1 MEKRNLEEKRMLT
14 IKELTVKNFMSVG
27 NQAQAIDFSNKS
39 LVLVIGENMDLGG
52 DDAGA
57 RNGTGKTTII
67 NALSYVFFGEALTN
81 IRRDNLV
88 NKTNEKGM
96 LVGVKF
102 VKNGIT
108 YTIERGRKPQI
119 FRFYANDI
127 EQKTESNEAQGENRE
142 TQVEIN
148 KLMGMTHSMFKN
160 IIALNTYTQP
170 FLSTKQAE
178 QREIIEQLLGITL
191 LSQKADLLKEKQ
203 KATKQMLTEE
213 KLKIDAR
220 VASNEK
226 IQESIESL
234 QIRSNAWTK
243 QKDDDINSFKEAIAE
258 LDKVDSEIEIA
269 KHKKLQKR
277 NELQTML
284 RSLEKEKAYHENSL
298 TKAESTVSKTN
309 ADLEY
314 AAQQKCPT
322 CEQELLDEKH
332 THLVD
337 KLKVQLTESTDYVT
351 KLKTDL
357 AKIQEGIDEVGDL
370 GQMPE
375 TYYDTIDEAFN
386 HKGSL
391 QDLKRQL
398 EQTEKKEDT
407 YAEQIAEM
415 KKSAI
420 QDVDYEKANEL
431 EDLHRHQE
439 FLYKLLTAK
448 DSFIRTRIIE
458 QNLTYLNQ
466 RLAYFLGKVK
476 LPHTVTFQSDLSV
489 RIEELGRELD
499 FDNLSRGER
508 NRLILSLSWAFRDVW
523 ESLYQQINLLF
534 IDELVDAG
542 MDISGVESSM
552 AVLKDMSRTQKK
564 NIFLISHKDELVSRV
579 NSVLK
584 VVKENGFTNYANDV
598 DIIV

>member
-1 MEKRNLEEKRMLT
+1 MLT
-14 IKELTVKNFMSVG
+14 IKEITVKNFMSVG

-67 NALSYVFFGEALTN
+67 NALSYVFYGEALTN

-96 LVGVKF
+96 LVSVKF
-102 VKNGIT
+102 IKNGVT

-142 TQVEIN
+142 TQIEIN
-148 KLMGMTHSMFKN
+148 KLIGMTHAMFKN
-160 IIALNTYTQP
+160 IVALNTYTQP

-191 LSQKADLLKEKQ
+191 LSQKADLLREKQ
-203 KATKQMLTEE
+203 KATKQLLTEE
-213 KLKIDAR
+213 KMRLDAK

-234 QIRSNAWTK
+234 KIRSAAWSK
-243 QKDDDINSFKEAIAE
+243 QKSQDIESFREAIAE
-258 LDKVDSEIEIA
+258 LEKVDSEIEIE
-269 KHKKLQKR
+269 KHKKLQKHNEAQTALR
-277 NELQTML
+277 NLM
-284 RSLEKEKAYHENSL
+284 KEKAYHEDSL
-298 TKAESTVSKTN
+298 TKAESTVEKTEK
-309 ADLEY
+309 DLEFAE
-314 AAQQKCPT
+314 AAKCPT
-322 CEQELLDEKH
+322 CEQALHDDKH
-332 THLVD
+332 EHLVG
-337 KLKVQLTESTDYVT
+337 KLKTNLTESRDYSD
-351 KLKTDL
+351 KLRSDL
-357 AKIQEGIDEVGDL
+357 AKIQQAIDEIGDL
-370 GQMPE
+370 GQVPD
-375 TYYDTIDEAFN
+375 TYYDTIDEAYN
-386 HKGSL
+386 HKGTL

-407 YAEQIAEM
+407 YAEQIAELES
-415 KKSAI
+415 KAI
-420 QDVDYEKANEL
+420 QEVDYERANEL
-431 EDLHRHQE
+431 EDLHRHQD

-466 RLAYFLGKVK
+466 RLAFFLGKVK

-542 MDISGVESSM
+542 MDLSGVESSM
-552 AVLKDMSRTQKK
+552 AVLKDMARTQQK

-584 VVKENGFTNYANDV
+584 VIKENGFTNYANDV

>member
-1 MEKRNLEEKRMLT
+1 LLT
-14 IKELTVKNFMSVG
+14 IKEITVKNFMSVG

-96 LVGVKF
+96 LVSVKF
-102 VKNGIT
+102 IKNGVT

-142 TQVEIN
+142 TQIEIN
-148 KLMGMTHSMFKN
+148 KLLGMTHAMFKN
-160 IIALNTYTQP
+160 IVALNTYTQP

-191 LSQKADLLKEKQ
+191 LSQKADLLREKQ
-203 KATKQMLTEE
+203 KATKQLLTEE
-213 KLKIDAR
+213 KMKIDAK

-234 QIRSNAWTK
+234 KIRSAAWSK
-243 QKDDDINSFKEAIAE
+243 QKSQDIESFREAIAE
-258 LDKVDSEIEIA
+258 LEKVDSEIEIE
-269 KHKKLQKR
+269 KHKKLQKHNEAQTALR
-277 NELQTML
+277 NLM
-284 RSLEKEKAYHENSL
+284 KEKAYHEDSL
-298 TKAESTVSKTN
+298 TKAESTVEKTEK
-309 ADLEY
+309 DLEFAE
-314 AAQQKCPT
+314 AAKCPT
-322 CEQELLDEKH
+322 CEQALHDDKH
-332 THLVD
+332 EHLVG
-337 KLKVQLTESTDYVT
+337 KLKMNLTESRDYSD
-351 KLKTDL
+351 KLRSDL
-357 AKIQEGIDEVGDL
+357 AKIQQAIDEIGDL
-370 GQMPE
+370 GQVPD
-375 TYYDTIDEAFN
+375 TYYDTIDEAYN
-386 HKGSL
+386 HKGTL

-407 YAEQIAEM
+407 YAEQIAELES
-415 KKSAI
+415 KAI
-420 QDVDYEKANEL
+420 QEVDYERANEL
-431 EDLHRHQE
+431 EDLHRHQD

-466 RLAYFLGKVK
+466 RLAFFLGKVK

-552 AVLKDMSRTQKK
+552 AVLKDMARTQQK

>member
-1 MEKRNLEEKRMLT
+1 
-14 IKELTVKNFMSVG
+14 MSVG
-27 NQAQAIDFSNKS
+27 NQAQAINFADKS

-96 LVGVKF
+96 LVSVKF
-102 VKNGIT
+102 VKNNIT
-108 YTIERGRKPQI
+108 YTIERGRKPQV

-127 EQKTESNEAQGENRE
+127 EQNLESNEAQGENRE
-142 TQVEIN
+142 TQQEIN
-148 KLMGMTHSMFKN
+148 RLMGMTHAMFKN

-203 KATKQMLTEE
+203 KATKQMLSEE
-213 KLKIDAR
+213 KMKIDAKLS
-220 VASNEK
+220 SNEK

-234 QIRSNAWTK
+234 QIRSNAWQT
-243 QKDDDINSFKEAIAE
+243 QKEEDSKSFAEAIAE
-258 LDKVDSEIEIA
+258 LEKVDIKAELEA
-269 KHKKLQKR
+269 HKKAQEHSQNYLKLISLQ
-277 NELQTML
+277 
-284 RSLEKEKAYHENSL
+284 KEKAYHEDSY
-298 TKAESTVSKTN
+298 TKAKNTVEKTEG
-309 ADLEY
+309 DLEY

-322 CEQELLDEKH
+322 CEQELLDDKH

-337 KLKVQLTESTDYVT
+337 KLKATLTESKEYAS
-351 KLKTDL
+351 KLESDL
-357 AKIQEGIDEVGDL
+357 AKIQQGIDAIGDL
-370 GQMPE
+370 GQTPE
-375 TYYDTIDEAFN
+375 TYYDSMDEAYN

-391 QDLKRQL
+391 KDLKRQL
-398 EQTEKKEDT
+398 DQNEKKEDT

-420 QDVDYEKANEL
+420 QEIDYEKANEL

>member
-1 MEKRNLEEKRMLT
+1 MLT

-27 NQAQAIDFSNKS
+27 NQVQAIDFANKS

-96 LVGVKF
+96 LVSVKF
-102 VKNGIT
+102 IKNGVT
-108 YTIERGRKPQI
+108 YTIERGRKPQV

-127 EQKTESNEAQGENRE
+127 EQNVESNEAQGENRE
-142 TQVEIN
+142 TQIEIN

-170 FLSTKQAE
+170 FLSTKANE

-203 KATKQMLTEE
+203 KTTKQMLTEE
-213 KLKIDAR
+213 KLKIDAK

-226 IQESIESL
+226 ITESIESL
-234 QIRSNAWTK
+234 KIRSAAWQT
-243 QKDDDINSFKEAIAE
+243 QKEDDSKSFAEAIAE
-258 LDKVDSEIEIA
+258 LEKVDIKAELDA
-269 KHKKLQKR
+269 HKKAQEHSQNYLKLISLQ
-277 NELQTML
+277 
-284 RSLEKEKAYHENSL
+284 KEKAYHEDSY
-298 TKAESTVSKTN
+298 TKAKSTVEKTES
-309 ADLEY
+309 DLEY

-322 CEQELLDEKH
+322 CEQELHDDKH

-337 KLKVQLTESTDYVT
+337 KLKATLTESKEYTS
-351 KLKTDL
+351 KLESDL
-357 AKIQEGIDEVGDL
+357 AKIQRDIDFIGDL
-370 GQMPE
+370 GQTPE
-375 TYYDTIDEAFN
+375 TYYDSIDEAYN

-391 QDLKRQL
+391 KDLKRQL
-398 EQTEKKEDT
+398 EQNENKQDP
-407 YAEQIAEM
+407 YAEQVEELT
-415 KKSAI
+415 KTAI
-420 QDVDYEKANEL
+420 QKIDFEKANEL
-431 EDLHRHQE
+431 EDLHRHQD

-598 DIIV
+598 EIVV

>member
-1 MEKRNLEEKRMLT
+1 MLT

-27 NQAQAIDFSNKS
+27 NQVQAIDFSNKS

-96 LVGVKF
+96 VVSVKF
-102 VKNGIT
+102 IKNGVT

-127 EQKTESNEAQGENRE
+127 EQNTESNEAQGENRE

-148 KLMGMTHSMFKN
+148 KLLGMTHSMFKN

-213 KLKIDAR
+213 KMRIDAK

-234 QIRSNAWTK
+234 RIRSNAWAK
-243 QKDDDINSFKEAIAE
+243 QKNDDIASFKEAITE
-258 LDKVDSEIEIA
+258 LEKVDSEIEIE

-298 TKAESTVSKTN
+298 TKAESTVTKTQ

-322 CEQELLDEKH
+322 CEQELLDDKH

-357 AKIQEGIDEVGDL
+357 AKIQQGIDEVGDL
-370 GQMPE
+370 GRIPD
-375 TYYDTIDEAFN
+375 TYYDTIDEAYN

-391 QDLKRQL
+391 KDLQRQL
-398 EQTEKKEDT
+398 KQTEKKEDT

-415 KKSAI
+415 EKTAI
-420 QDVDYEKANEL
+420 QKIDYDRANEL

-466 RLAYFLGKVK
+466 RLAFFLGKVK
-476 LPHTVTFQSDLSV
+476 LPHTVTFQSDLTV

>member
-1 MEKRNLEEKRMLT
+1 MLT
-14 IKELTVKNFMSVG
+14 IKQLAVKNFMSVG
-27 NQAQAIDFSNKS
+27 NATQSINFANKS

-57 RNGTGKTTII
+57 RNGTGKTTIV

-96 LVGVKF
+96 LVSIKF
-102 VKNGIT
+102 TKNNVD
-108 YTIERGRKPQI
+108 YTIDRGRKPGI

-127 EQKTESNEAQGENRE
+127 EQNVESNEAQGENKE
-142 TQVEIN
+142 TQQEIN
-148 KLMGMTHSMFKN
+148 KLIGMTHAMFKN
-160 IIALNTYTQP
+160 ILALNTYTQP
-170 FLSTKQAE
+170 FLATKQAE

-191 LSQKADLLKEKQ
+191 LSQKADLLKDKM
-203 KATKQMLTEE
+203 KASKTEIAEE
-213 KLKIDAR
+213 KIKIDSQ
-220 VASNEK
+220 VASNER
-226 IQESIESL
+226 IEESIKSL
-234 QIRSNAWTK
+234 KVRSSAWQS
-243 QKDDDINSFKEAIAE
+243 QKDEDIQKFNEAIAE
-258 LDKVDSEIEIA
+258 LEKVDITKELNA
-269 KHKKLQKR
+269 HKRLQKH
-277 NELQTML
+277 NENYIKLLSLQ
-284 RSLEKEKAYHENSL
+284 KEKAYHEDSF
-298 TKAESTVSKTN
+298 TKAKNTVEKTES
-309 ADLEY
+309 DLEY
-314 AAQQKCPT
+314 AQQAKCPT
-322 CEQELLDEKH
+322 CEQPLHDEKH
-332 THLVD
+332 KHLTD
-337 KLKVQLTESTDYVT
+337 KLTTTLTESKVDAEKV
-351 KLKTDL
+351 KSGLV
-357 AKIQEGIDEVGDL
+357 KIQQGIDDIGDL
-370 GQMPE
+370 GNTPD
-375 TYYDTIDEAFN
+375 TYYDNIDEAYN

-391 QDLKRQL
+391 KDLKRQL
-398 EQTEKKEDT
+398 SQTETKHDPYE
-407 YAEQIAEM
+407 EQIIELN
-415 KKSAI
+415 KSAI
-420 QDVDYEKANEL
+420 QKIDYNKINEK
-431 EDLHRHQE
+431 EDLYRHQE

-466 RLAYFLGKVK
+466 RLAFYLGQVK
-476 LPHTVTFQSDLSV
+476 LPHTVVFQPDLTV

-552 AVLKDMSRTQKK
+552 AVLKDMSRTQQK
-564 NIFLISHKDELVSRV
+564 NIFLISHKDELISRV
-579 NSVLK
+579 DSVLK

>member
-1 MEKRNLEEKRMLT
+1 MLT
-14 IKELTVKNFMSVG
+14 IKEITVKNFMSVG
-27 NQAQAIDFSNKS
+27 NQAQAIDFSNKN

-67 NALSYVFFGEALTN
+67 NALSYVFYGEALTN

-96 LVGVKF
+96 MVSVKF
-102 VKNGIT
+102 VKNNVT

-127 EQKTESNEAQGENRE
+127 EQKTDANEAQGENRE

-148 KLMGMTHSMFKN
+148 KLLGMTHAMFKN
-160 IIALNTYTQP
+160 IVALNTYTQP

-213 KLKIDAR
+213 KLRLEAIN
-220 VASNEK
+220 ASNEK

-234 QIRSNAWTK
+234 KIRSTAWIK
-243 QKDDDINSFKEAIAE
+243 QKKEDIANFQDAIAE
-258 LDKVDSEIEIA
+258 LEKVDIKAELDA
-269 KHKKLQKR
+269 HKKLQTH
-277 NELQTML
+277 NEMQTTL
-284 RSLEKEKAYHENSL
+284 RGLEKEKAYHENSL
-298 TKAESTVSKTN
+298 TKAEGNVEKTKT
-309 ADLEY
+309 DLKFAE
-314 AAQQKCPT
+314 QQKCPT
-322 CEQELLDEKH
+322 CEQALHDDKH
-332 THLVD
+332 THLQE
-337 KLKVQLTESTDYVT
+337 KLKQQLNESTDYANQ
-351 KLKTDL
+351 LKDDL
-357 AKIQEGIDEVGDL
+357 AKIQQGIDEIGDL
-370 GQMPE
+370 GQVPD
-375 TYYDTIDEAFN
+375 TYYDTLDEAYN

-398 EQTEKKEDT
+398 DRTEKQENA
-407 YAEQIAEM
+407 YAEQIEELES
-415 KKSAI
+415 KAI
-420 QDVDYEKANEL
+420 QKVDYEKANEL
-431 EDLHRHQE
+431 EDLHRHQD

-466 RLAYFLGKVK
+466 RLAFFLGKVK

-508 NRLILSLSWAFRDVW
+508 NRLILSMSWAFRDVW
-523 ESLYQQINLLF
+523 ENLYQQINLLF

>member
-1 MEKRNLEEKRMLT
+1 MLT

-27 NQAQAIDFSNKS
+27 NQVQAINFANKN

-96 LVGVKF
+96 LVSVKF
-102 VKNGIT
+102 IKNNVE

-119 FRFYANDI
+119 FKFYANDI
-127 EQKTESNEAQGENRE
+127 EQNIESNEAQGENRE

-170 FLSTKQAE
+170 FLSTKANE

-203 KATKQMLTEE
+203 KATKQILTEE

-220 VASNEK
+220 VTSNEK

-234 QIRSNAWTK
+234 KIRSNAWAS
-243 QKDDDINSFKEAIAE
+243 QKDKDIASFKEAIAE
-258 LDKVDSEIEIA
+258 LDKVDIVKELDAHKRLS
-269 KHKKLQKR
+269 KH
-277 NELQTML
+277 NEMQTAL
-284 RSLEKEKAYHENSL
+284 RSLEKEKAYHEDSL
-298 TKAESTVSKTN
+298 TKAENTVDKTEK
-309 ADLEY
+309 DLEFAE
-314 AAQQKCPT
+314 AAKCPT
-322 CEQELLDEKH
+322 CEQELHDDKH
-332 THLVD
+332 EHLVG
-337 KLKVQLTESTDYVT
+337 KLKTTLTESKEYTE
-351 KLKTDL
+351 KLTNDL
-357 AKIQEGIDEVGDL
+357 AKIQQDVDTIGDL
-370 GQMPE
+370 GNIPD
-375 TYYDTIDEAFN
+375 TYYDTIDEAYN

-398 EQTEKKEDT
+398 EQTEKKEDV
-407 YAEQIAEM
+407 YAEQIEEM
-415 KKSAI
+415 ESKAI
-420 QDVDYEKANEL
+420 QKVDFEKANEL

-534 IDELVDAG
+534 IDELIDAG

>member
-1 MEKRNLEEKRMLT
+1 MLT

-27 NQAQAIDFSNKS
+27 NQAQAINFSNKN

-96 LVGVKF
+96 LVSVKF
-102 VKNGIT
+102 VKNNVE
-108 YTIERGRKPQI
+108 YVIERGRKPQM
-119 FRFYANDI
+119 FRFYANNI
-127 EQKTESNEAQGENRE
+127 EQNVESNEAQGENRE
-142 TQVEIN
+142 TQIEIN

-170 FLSTKQAE
+170 FLSTKANE

-203 KATKQMLTEE
+203 KATKQMLLEE
-213 KLKIDAR
+213 KMRIDSM
-220 VASNEK
+220 VTSNNK

-234 QIRSNAWTK
+234 QIRSNAWAK
-243 QKDDDINSFKEAIAE
+243 QKNDDITSFKEAIAGLE
-258 LDKVDSEIEIA
+258 KVDSEIEIE

-277 NELQTML
+277 NELQTMV
-284 RSLEKEKAYHENSL
+284 RSLEKEKAYHEDSL
-298 TKAESTVSKTN
+298 TKAENTVSKTN

-337 KLKVQLTESTDYVT
+337 KLKVQLKESTDYVT
-351 KLKTDL
+351 KLKSDL
-357 AKIQEGIDEVGDL
+357 AKIQQGIDDVGDL
-370 GQMPE
+370 GRVPE
-375 TYYDTIDEAFN
+375 TYYDTIDEAYN
-386 HKGSL
+386 HKGTL

-398 EQTEKKEDT
+398 ERTEKQEDT

-415 KKSAI
+415 KKSAL
-420 QDVDYEKANEL
+420 QKVDYEKANEL
-431 EDLHRHQE
+431 EDLHRHQD

-476 LPHTVTFQSDLSV
+476 LPHTVTFQSDLTV

-542 MDISGVESSM
+542 MDISGVESAM
-552 AVLKDMSRTQKK
+552 AVLKDMSRTQQK

-584 VVKENGFTNYANDV
+584 VTKENGFTNYANDV
-598 DIIV
+598 EIIV

>member
-1 MEKRNLEEKRMLT
+1 
-14 IKELTVKNFMSVG
+14 
-27 NQAQAIDFSNKS
+27 
-39 LVLVIGENMDLGG
+39 VLVIGENMDLGG

-96 LVGVKF
+96 LVSVKF
-102 VKNGIT
+102 IKNGVT

-127 EQKTESNEAQGENRE
+127 EQNTDNNEAQGENRE

-148 KLMGMTHSMFKN
+148 KLLGMTHSMFKN

-213 KLKIDAR
+213 KMKIDAK

-234 QIRSNAWTK
+234 QIRSNAWAK
-243 QKDDDINSFKEAIAE
+243 QKEDDVTSFKEAIAE
-258 LDKVDSEIEIA
+258 LEKVDSEIEIA

-298 TKAESTVSKTN
+298 TKAESTVTKTN

-322 CEQELLDEKH
+322 CEQELLDDKH

-357 AKIQEGIDEVGDL
+357 AKIQQGIDEVGDL
-370 GQMPE
+370 GQIPD
-375 TYYDTIDEAFN
+375 TYYDTIDEAYN

-391 QDLKRQL
+391 KDLQRQL
-398 EQTEKKEDT
+398 TQTEKKEDT

-420 QDVDYEKANEL
+420 QKIDYDKANEL

>member
-1 MEKRNLEEKRMLT
+1 MDITNGRRNNLLT

-27 NQAQAIDFSNKS
+27 NQAQAIDISNKS

-102 VKNGIT
+102 IKNGIT
-108 YTIERGRKPQI
+108 YTIERGRKPQV

-191 LSQKADLLKEKQ
+191 LSQKADLLREKQ
-203 KATKQMLTEE
+203 KATKQLLTEE
-213 KLKIDAR
+213 KLMIDAK
-220 VASNEK
+220 VVSNAK

-234 QIRSNAWTK
+234 KIRSNAWTK
-243 QKDDDINSFKEAIAE
+243 QKQDDVKSFQEAIAE
-258 LDKVDSEIEIA
+258 LEKVDSEIEIA
-269 KHKKLQKR
+269 KHKKLRKH
-277 NELQTML
+277 NEMQTAL

-298 TKAESTVSKTN
+298 TKAETTVDKTEK
-309 ADLEY
+309 DLEY
-314 AAQQKCPT
+314 AGQQRCPT
-322 CEQELLDEKH
+322 CEQELHDDKH
-332 THLVD
+332 EHLVG
-337 KLKVQLTESTDYVT
+337 
-351 KLKTDL
+351 KLKTQLSESKEYVAKLKSDL

-370 GQMPE
+370 GQLPD
-375 TYYDTIDEAFN
+375 TYYDTIDEAYN

-391 QDLKRQL
+391 QDLMRQL
-398 EQTEKKEDT
+398 AQTEKKEDT
-407 YAEQIAEM
+407 YAEQIEEM

-420 QDVDYEKANEL
+420 QEVDYEKANEL

>member
-1 MEKRNLEEKRMLT
+1 MEEKDEGERLLT

-96 LVGVKF
+96 LVSVKF
-102 VKNGIT
+102 IKNNIT
-108 YTIERGRKPQI
+108 YTIERGRKPQV

-127 EQKTESNEAQGENRE
+127 EQNVESNEAQGENRE
-142 TQVEIN
+142 TQHEIN
-148 KLMGMTHSMFKN
+148 RLMGMTHAMFKN

-213 KLKIDAR
+213 KLKIDAKLS
-220 VASNEK
+220 SNEK

-234 QIRSNAWTK
+234 QIRSNAWAK
-243 QKDDDINSFKEAIAE
+243 QKEDDIKSFKEAIGE
-258 LDKVDSEIEIA
+258 LEKVDSEIEIE
-269 KHKKLQKR
+269 KHKKLQKH
-277 NELQTML
+277 NEMQTAL
-284 RSLEKEKAYHENSL
+284 RSLHKEKAYHEDSL
-298 TKAESTVSKTN
+298 TKAENTVQRTE
-309 ADLEY
+309 ADLKFAE
-314 AAQQKCPT
+314 QQKCPT
-322 CEQELLDEKH
+322 CEQELRGDKH
-332 THLVD
+332 THLVE
-337 KLKVQLTESTDYVT
+337 KLKIQLSESTDYVT
-351 KLKTDL
+351 KLKSDL
-357 AKIQEGIDEVGDL
+357 AKIQQGIDEVGDL
-370 GQMPE
+370 GHIPD
-375 TYYDTIDEAFN
+375 TYYDTIDEAYN

-391 QDLKRQL
+391 KDLQRQL
-398 EQTEKKEDT
+398 KQTEKKEDT

-415 KKSAI
+415 RKSAI
-420 QDVDYEKANEL
+420 QKIDYEKANEL

-466 RLAYFLGKVK
+466 RLAFFLGKVK
-476 LPHTVTFQSDLSV
+476 LPHTVTFQSDLTV

>member
-1 MEKRNLEEKRMLT
+1 
-14 IKELTVKNFMSVG
+14 MSVG
-27 NQAQAIDFSNKS
+27 NQVQAIDFSNKS

-102 VKNGIT
+102 VKNNVE
-108 YTIERGRKPQI
+108 YVIERGRKPQI
-119 FRFYANDI
+119 FRFYANNI
-127 EQKTESNEAQGENRE
+127 EQNTESNEAQGENRE
-142 TQVEIN
+142 TQIEIN

-170 FLSTKQAE
+170 FLSTKANE

-191 LSQKADLLKEKQ
+191 LSQKAELLKEKQ
-203 KATKQMLTEE
+203 KTTKQLLTEE

-226 IQESIESL
+226 IEESIESL
-234 QIRSNAWTK
+234 QIRSNAWAK
-243 QKDDDINSFKEAIAE
+243 QKEEDITSFKEAIAE
-258 LDKVDSEIEIA
+258 LEKVDSEIEIA

-284 RSLEKEKAYHENSL
+284 RSLEKEKAYHESSL
-298 TKAESTVSKTN
+298 TKAESTVTKTN

-322 CEQELLDEKH
+322 CEQELLDDKH
-332 THLVD
+332 THLVE
-337 KLKVQLTESTDYVT
+337 KLKIQLTESTDYVT

-370 GQMPE
+370 GQIPD

-391 QDLKRQL
+391 KDLQRQL
-398 EQTEKKEDT
+398 AQTEKKQDT

-420 QDVDYEKANEL
+420 QEINYDKANEL

-476 LPHTVTFQSDLSV
+476 LPHTVTFQSDLTV

>member
-1 MEKRNLEEKRMLT
+1 LLT
-14 IKELTVKNFMSVG
+14 IKEITVKNFMSVG

-67 NALSYVFFGEALTN
+67 NALSYVFYGEALTN

-96 LVGVKF
+96 LVSVKF
-102 VKNGIT
+102 IKNGVT

-142 TQVEIN
+142 TQIEIN
-148 KLMGMTHSMFKN
+148 KLLGMTHAMFKN
-160 IIALNTYTQP
+160 IVALNTYTQP

-191 LSQKADLLKEKQ
+191 LSQKADLLREKQ
-203 KATKQMLTEE
+203 KATKQLLTEE
-213 KLKIDAR
+213 KMRLDAK

-234 QIRSNAWTK
+234 KLRSAAWTK
-243 QKDDDINSFKEAIAE
+243 QKAQDIESFREAIAE
-258 LDKVDSEIEIA
+258 LEKVDSEIEIE
-269 KHKKLQKR
+269 KHKKLQKHNEAQTALR
-277 NELQTML
+277 NLM
-284 RSLEKEKAYHENSL
+284 KEKAYHEDSL
-298 TKAESTVSKTN
+298 TKAESTVEKTEK
-309 ADLEY
+309 DLEFAE
-314 AAQQKCPT
+314 AAKCPT
-322 CEQELLDEKH
+322 CEQALHDDKH
-332 THLVD
+332 EHLVG
-337 KLKVQLTESTDYVT
+337 KLKMNLTESRDYSD
-351 KLKTDL
+351 KLRSDL
-357 AKIQEGIDEVGDL
+357 AKIQRAIDEIGDL
-370 GQMPE
+370 GQVPD
-375 TYYDTIDEAFN
+375 TYYDTIDEAYN
-386 HKGSL
+386 HKGTL

-407 YAEQIAEM
+407 YAEQIAELES
-415 KKSAI
+415 KAI
-420 QDVDYEKANEL
+420 QEVDYEKANEL
-431 EDLHRHQE
+431 EDLHRHQD

-466 RLAYFLGKVK
+466 RLAFFLGKVK

-552 AVLKDMSRTQKK
+552 AVLKDMARTQQK

>member
-1 MEKRNLEEKRMLT
+1 MLT
-14 IKELTVKNFMSVG
+14 IKEITVKNFMSVG

-67 NALSYVFFGEALTN
+67 NALSYVFYGEALTN

-96 LVGVKF
+96 LVSVKF
-102 VKNGIT
+102 IKNGVT

-119 FRFYANDI
+119 FRFYADDI

-142 TQVEIN
+142 TQIEIN
-148 KLMGMTHSMFKN
+148 KLIGMTHAMFKN
-160 IIALNTYTQP
+160 IVALNTYTQP

-191 LSQKADLLKEKQ
+191 LSQKADLLREKQ
-203 KATKQMLTEE
+203 KATKQLLTEE
-213 KLKIDAR
+213 KMRLDAK

-234 QIRSNAWTK
+234 KLRSAAWTQQNK
-243 QKDDDINSFKEAIAE
+243 QDIESFREAIAE
-258 LDKVDSEIEIA
+258 LEKVDSEIEIE
-269 KHKKLQKR
+269 KHKKLQKH
-277 NELQTML
+277 NELQTAL
-284 RSLEKEKAYHENSL
+284 RNLMREKAYHEDSL
-298 TKAESTVSKTN
+298 TKAESTVEKTEK
-309 ADLEY
+309 DLEFAE
-314 AAQQKCPT
+314 AAKCPT
-322 CEQELLDEKH
+322 CEQALHDDKH
-332 THLVD
+332 EHLVG
-337 KLKVQLTESTDYVT
+337 KLKTNLTESKDYSD
-351 KLKTDL
+351 KLRSDL
-357 AKIQEGIDEVGDL
+357 AKIQQGIDDIGDL
-370 GQMPE
+370 GQVPD
-375 TYYDTIDEAFN
+375 TYYDTIDEAYN
-386 HKGSL
+386 HKGTL

-407 YAEQIAEM
+407 YAEQIAELES
-415 KKSAI
+415 KAI
-420 QDVDYEKANEL
+420 QEVDYERANEL
-431 EDLHRHQE
+431 EDLHRHQD
-439 FLYKLLTAK
+439 FLYELLTAK

-466 RLAYFLGKVK
+466 RLAFFLGKVK
-476 LPHTVTFQSDLSV
+476 LPHTVTFQADLSV

-542 MDISGVESSM
+542 MDLSGVESSM
-552 AVLKDMSRTQKK
+552 AVLKDMARTQQK

-584 VVKENGFTNYANDV
+584 VIKENGFTNYANDV

>member
-1 MEKRNLEEKRMLT
+1 MLT

-67 NALSYVFFGEALTN
+67 NALSYVFYGEALTN

-96 LVGVKF
+96 MVSVKF
-102 VKNGIT
+102 IKNNVT

-127 EQKTESNEAQGENRE
+127 EQKTDGNEAQGENRE

-148 KLMGMTHSMFKN
+148 KLLGMTHAMFKN
-160 IIALNTYTQP
+160 IVALNTYTQP

-191 LSQKADLLKEKQ
+191 LSQKADLLRDKQ
-203 KATKQMLTEE
+203 KATKQLLTEE
-213 KLKIDAR
+213 KMKLDAM

-234 QIRSNAWTK
+234 KIRSTAWIK
-243 QKDDDINSFKEAIAE
+243 QKEDDIANFRDAIAE
-258 LDKVDSEIEIA
+258 LEKVDIKAELEA
-269 KHKKLQKR
+269 HKKLQQH
-277 NELQTML
+277 NEMQTAL
-284 RSLEKEKAYHENSL
+284 RGLEKEKAYHENSL
-298 TKAESTVSKTN
+298 TKAENTVEKTKT
-309 ADLEY
+309 DLQFAE
-314 AAQQKCPT
+314 QQKCPT
-322 CEQELLDEKH
+322 CEQELHDDKH
-332 THLVD
+332 THLQD
-337 KLKVQLTESTDYVT
+337 KLKAQLTESTDYAT
-351 KLKTDL
+351 QLKNDL
-357 AKIQEGIDEVGDL
+357 AKIQQGIDEIGDI
-370 GQMPE
+370 GQIPD
-375 TYYDTIDEAFN
+375 TYYDTLDEAYN

-398 EQTEKKEDT
+398 ERTEKQDNT
-407 YAEQIAEM
+407 YAEQIEELES
-415 KKSAI
+415 KAI
-420 QDVDYEKANEL
+420 QKVDYEKANEL
-431 EDLHRHQE
+431 EDLHRHQD

-466 RLAYFLGKVK
+466 RLAFFLGKVK
-476 LPHTVTFQSDLSV
+476 LPHTVTFQADLSV

-508 NRLILSLSWAFRDVW
+508 NRLILSMSWAFRDVW

>member
-1 MEKRNLEEKRMLT
+1 MLT
-14 IKELTVKNFMSVG
+14 IKQLAVKNFMSVG
-27 NQAQAIDFSNKS
+27 NATQSIYFANKS

-88 NKTNEKGM
+88 NKTNERGM
-96 LVGVKF
+96 LVSVKF
-102 VKNGIT
+102 VKNNVE

-119 FRFYANDI
+119 FRFYANNI
-127 EQKTESNEAQGENRE
+127 EQNVESNEAQGENRE
-142 TQVEIN
+142 TQIEIN
-148 KLMGMTHSMFKN
+148 KLMGMTHAMFKN

-170 FLSTKQAE
+170 FLSTKANE

-203 KATKQMLTEE
+203 KATKQILIEE

-226 IQESIESL
+226 IKESIESL
-234 QIRSNAWTK
+234 KIRSTAWQT
-243 QKDDDINSFKEAIAE
+243 QKEEDTQKFNEAIAE
-258 LDKVDSEIEIA
+258 LEKVDIKKELDA
-269 KHKKLQKR
+269 HKRLQKH
-277 NELQTML
+277 NENYIKLLSLQ
-284 RSLEKEKAYHENSL
+284 KEKAYHEDSF
-298 TKAESTVSKTN
+298 TKAEANVTKTEN
-309 ADLEY
+309 DFDY
-314 AAQQKCPT
+314 AQQAKCPT
-322 CEQELLDEKH
+322 CEQTLHDEKH
-332 THLVD
+332 KQLTD
-337 KLKVQLTESTDYVT
+337 KLTITLTESKADVE
-351 KLKTDL
+351 KLKSDL
-357 AKIQEGIDEVGDL
+357 VKIQQGIDDIGDL
-370 GQMPE
+370 GNTPD
-375 TYYDTIDEAFN
+375 TYYDSMDEAYN

-391 QDLKRQL
+391 KDLNRQL
-398 EQTEKKEDT
+398 EQSEKKQDP
-407 YAEQIAEM
+407 YAEQVEELT
-415 KKSAI
+415 KTAI
-420 QDVDYEKANEL
+420 QKIDFEKANEM

-466 RLAYFLGKVK
+466 RLAWFLGQVK
-476 LPHTVTFQSDLSV
+476 LPHTVTFQSDLTV

-534 IDELVDAG
+534 IDELIDAG
-542 MDISGVESSM
+542 MDLSGVESSM

-564 NIFLISHKDELVSRV
+564 NIFLISHKDELISRV

-598 DIIV
+598 EMIV

>member
-1 MEKRNLEEKRMLT
+1 LLT
-14 IKELTVKNFMSVG
+14 IKEITVKNFMSVG

-67 NALSYVFFGEALTN
+67 NALSYVFYGEALTN

-96 LVGVKF
+96 LVSVKF
-102 VKNGIT
+102 IKNGVT

-127 EQKTESNEAQGENRE
+127 EQKADSNEAQGENRE
-142 TQVEIN
+142 TQQEIN
-148 KLMGMTHSMFKN
+148 RLLGMTHAMFKN
-160 IIALNTYTQP
+160 IVALNTYTQP

-191 LSQKADLLKEKQ
+191 LSQKADLLREKQ
-203 KATKQMLTEE
+203 KATKQLLTEE
-213 KLKIDAR
+213 KMRLDAK

-234 QIRSNAWTK
+234 KIRSAAWSK
-243 QKDDDINSFKEAIAE
+243 QKAQDIESFREAIAE
-258 LDKVDSEIEIA
+258 LEKVDSEIEIE
-269 KHKKLQKR
+269 KHKKLQKHNEAQTALR
-277 NELQTML
+277 NLM
-284 RSLEKEKAYHENSL
+284 KEKAYHEDSL
-298 TKAESTVSKTN
+298 TKAESTVEKTEK
-309 ADLEY
+309 DLEFAE
-314 AAQQKCPT
+314 AAKCPT
-322 CEQELLDEKH
+322 CEQALHDDKH
-332 THLVD
+332 EHLVG
-337 KLKVQLTESTDYVT
+337 
-351 KLKTDL
+351 KLKTNLTENRDYADKLRSDL
-357 AKIQEGIDEVGDL
+357 AQIQQGIDDIGDL
-370 GQMPE
+370 GQVPD
-375 TYYDTIDEAFN
+375 TYYDTIDEAYN

-398 EQTEKKEDT
+398 EHTEKKEDT
-407 YAEQIAEM
+407 YAEQIAELES
-415 KKSAI
+415 KAI
-420 QDVDYEKANEL
+420 QEVDYEKANEL
-431 EDLHRHQE
+431 EDLHRHQD

-466 RLAYFLGKVK
+466 RLAFFLGKVK
-476 LPHTVTFQSDLSV
+476 LPHTVTFQADLSV

-508 NRLILSLSWAFRDVW
+508 NRLILSMSWAFRDVW

-552 AVLKDMSRTQKK
+552 AVLKDMARTQQK

>member
-1 MEKRNLEEKRMLT
+1 
-14 IKELTVKNFMSVG
+14 MSVG
-27 NQAQAIDFSNKS
+27 NQAQAIDFSNKN

-67 NALSYVFFGEALTN
+67 NALSYVFYGEALTN

-96 LVGVKF
+96 MVSVKF
-102 VKNGIT
+102 VKNNVT

-127 EQKTESNEAQGENRE
+127 EQKTDANEAQGENRE

-148 KLMGMTHSMFKN
+148 KLLGMTHAMFKN
-160 IIALNTYTQP
+160 IVALNTYTQP

-213 KLKIDAR
+213 KLRLEAIN
-220 VASNEK
+220 ASNEK

-234 QIRSNAWTK
+234 KIRSTAWIK
-243 QKDDDINSFKEAIAE
+243 QKKEDIANFQDAIAE
-258 LDKVDSEIEIA
+258 LEKVDIKAELDA
-269 KHKKLQKR
+269 HKKLQTH
-277 NELQTML
+277 NEMQTTL
-284 RSLEKEKAYHENSL
+284 RGLEKEKAYHENSL
-298 TKAESTVSKTN
+298 TKAEGNVEKTKI
-309 ADLEY
+309 DLKFAE
-314 AAQQKCPT
+314 QQKCPT
-322 CEQELLDEKH
+322 CEQALHDDKH
-332 THLVD
+332 THLQE
-337 KLKVQLTESTDYVT
+337 KLKQQLNESTDYANQ
-351 KLKTDL
+351 LKDDL
-357 AKIQEGIDEVGDL
+357 AKIQQGIDEIGDL
-370 GQMPE
+370 GQVPD
-375 TYYDTIDEAFN
+375 TYYDTLDEAYN

-398 EQTEKKEDT
+398 DRTEKQENA
-407 YAEQIAEM
+407 YAEQIEELES
-415 KKSAI
+415 KAI
-420 QDVDYEKANEL
+420 QKVDYEKANEL
-431 EDLHRHQE
+431 EDLHRHQD

-466 RLAYFLGKVK
+466 RLAFFLGKVK

-508 NRLILSLSWAFRDVW
+508 NRLILSMSWAFRDVW

>member
-1 MEKRNLEEKRMLT
+1 MLT
-14 IKELTVKNFMSVG
+14 VKELTVKNFMSVG
-27 NQAQAIDFSNKS
+27 NATQSINFANKS

-67 NALSYVFFGEALTN
+67 NALSYVFYGEALTN

-96 LVGVKF
+96 LVSVKF
-102 VKNGIT
+102 VKNNVE
-108 YTIERGRKPQI
+108 YTIERGRKPGI
-119 FRFYANDI
+119 FKFYANDI
-127 EQKTESNEAQGENRE
+127 EQNTDNNEAQGENRE
-142 TQVEIN
+142 TQQEIN
-148 KLMGMTHSMFKN
+148 KLVGMTHAMFKN

-170 FLSTKQAE
+170 FLSTKANE

-191 LSQKADLLKEKQ
+191 LSAKADLLKEKM
-203 KATKQMLTEE
+203 KTSKTELTEE
-213 KLKIDAR
+213 KYKIDSQITA
-220 VASNEK
+220 NEK

-234 QIRSNAWTK
+234 KIRSSAWQK
-243 QKDDDINSFKEAIAE
+243 QRDEDIEKFNDAIAE
-258 LDKVDSEIEIA
+258 LEKVDIKAELDA
-269 KHKKLQKR
+269 HKKLQTHKE
-277 NELQTML
+277 NSNAL
-284 RSLEKEKAYHENSL
+284 RSLEKEKAYHEDSL
-298 TKAESTVSKTN
+298 TKAETNVQKTE
-309 ADLEY
+309 ADLDY
-314 AAQQKCPT
+314 AKDAKCPT
-322 CEQELLDEKH
+322 CEQPLHDDKYQKL
-332 THLVD
+332 TD
-337 KLKVQLTESTDYVT
+337 KLQVTLTENKQDVE
-351 KLKTDL
+351 KLQSDL
-357 AKIQEGIDEVGDL
+357 AKIQQGINDIGDVGQVPD
-370 GQMPE
+370 
-375 TYYDTIDEAFN
+375 TYYDNLDEAYN

-391 QDLKRQL
+391 KDLKRQL
-398 EQTEKKEDT
+398 EQAEDKEDP
-407 YAEQIAEM
+407 YAEQIEEM
-415 KKSAI
+415 VKTAI
-420 QDVDYEKANEL
+420 TKIDYTKINEM
-431 EDLHRHQE
+431 EDLYRHQE

-476 LPHTVTFQSDLSV
+476 LPHTVTFQSDLTV
-489 RIEELGRELD
+489 TIEELGRELD

-523 ESLYQQINLLF
+523 ENLYQQINLLF

-552 AVLKDMSRTQKK
+552 AVLKEMSRTQQK

-584 VVKENGFTNYANDV
+584 VTKENGFTNYANDV
-598 DIIV
+598 EIIV

>member
-1 MEKRNLEEKRMLT
+1 MLT
-14 IKELTVKNFMSVG
+14 IKEITVKNFMSVG

-67 NALSYVFFGEALTN
+67 NALSYVFYGEALTN

-96 LVGVKF
+96 LVSVKF
-102 VKNGIT
+102 IKNGVT

-142 TQVEIN
+142 TQIEIN
-148 KLMGMTHSMFKN
+148 KLIGMTHAMFKN
-160 IIALNTYTQP
+160 IVALNTYTQP

-191 LSQKADLLKEKQ
+191 LSQKADLLREKQ
-203 KATKQMLTEE
+203 KATKQLLTEE
-213 KLKIDAR
+213 KMRLDATL
-220 VASNEK
+220 ASNEK

-234 QIRSNAWTK
+234 KLRSAAWTQQNK
-243 QKDDDINSFKEAIAE
+243 QDIESFREAIAE
-258 LDKVDSEIEIA
+258 LEKVDSEIEIE
-269 KHKKLQKR
+269 KHKKLQKH
-277 NELQTML
+277 NELQTAL
-284 RSLEKEKAYHENSL
+284 RNLMREKAYHEDSL
-298 TKAESTVSKTN
+298 TKAESTVEKTEK
-309 ADLEY
+309 DLEFAE
-314 AAQQKCPT
+314 AAKCPT
-322 CEQELLDEKH
+322 CEQALHDDKH
-332 THLVD
+332 EHLVG
-337 KLKVQLTESTDYVT
+337 KLKTNLTESKDYSD
-351 KLKTDL
+351 KLRSDL
-357 AKIQEGIDEVGDL
+357 AKIQQGIDDIGDL
-370 GQMPE
+370 GQVPD
-375 TYYDTIDEAFN
+375 TYYDTIDEAYN
-386 HKGSL
+386 HKGTL

-407 YAEQIAEM
+407 YAEQITELES
-415 KKSAI
+415 KAI
-420 QDVDYEKANEL
+420 QEVDYERANEL
-431 EDLHRHQE
+431 EDLHRHQD

-466 RLAYFLGKVK
+466 RLAFFLGKVK
-476 LPHTVTFQSDLSV
+476 LPHTVTFQADLSV

-542 MDISGVESSM
+542 MDLSGVESSM
-552 AVLKDMSRTQKK
+552 AVLKDMARTQQK

-584 VVKENGFTNYANDV
+584 VIKENGFTNYANDV

>member
-1 MEKRNLEEKRMLT
+1 MLT
-14 IKELTVKNFMSVG
+14 IKEITVKNFMSVG

-96 LVGVKF
+96 LVSVKF
-102 VKNGIT
+102 IKNGVT

-119 FRFYANDI
+119 FRFYADDI

-142 TQVEIN
+142 TQIEIN
-148 KLMGMTHSMFKN
+148 KLLGMTHAMFKN
-160 IIALNTYTQP
+160 IVALNTYTQP

-191 LSQKADLLKEKQ
+191 LSQKADLLREKQ
-203 KATKQMLTEE
+203 KATKQLLTEE
-213 KLKIDAR
+213 KMKIDAKM
-220 VASNEK
+220 ASNEK

-234 QIRSNAWTK
+234 KIRSAAWSK
-243 QKDDDINSFKEAIAE
+243 QKSQDIESFREAIAE
-258 LDKVDSEIEIA
+258 LEKVDSEIEIE
-269 KHKKLQKR
+269 KHKKLQKHNEAQTALR
-277 NELQTML
+277 NLM
-284 RSLEKEKAYHENSL
+284 KEKAYHEDSL
-298 TKAESTVSKTN
+298 TKAESTVEKTEK
-309 ADLEY
+309 DLEFAE
-314 AAQQKCPT
+314 AAKCPT
-322 CEQELLDEKH
+322 CEQALHDDKH
-332 THLVD
+332 EHLVG
-337 KLKVQLTESTDYVT
+337 KLKTNLTESRDYSD
-351 KLKTDL
+351 KLRSDL
-357 AKIQEGIDEVGDL
+357 AKIQQAIDEIGDL
-370 GQMPE
+370 GQVPD
-375 TYYDTIDEAFN
+375 TYYDTIDEAYN
-386 HKGSL
+386 HKGTL

-407 YAEQIAEM
+407 YAEQIAELES
-415 KKSAI
+415 KAI
-420 QDVDYEKANEL
+420 QEVDYEKANEL
-431 EDLHRHQE
+431 EDLHRHQD

-466 RLAYFLGKVK
+466 RLAFFLGKVK
-476 LPHTVTFQSDLSV
+476 LPHTVTFQPDLSV

-552 AVLKDMSRTQKK
+552 AVLKDMARTQQK

>member
-1 MEKRNLEEKRMLT
+1 
-14 IKELTVKNFMSVG
+14 MSVG
-27 NQAQAIDFSNKS
+27 NQAQAINFANKN

-96 LVGVKF
+96 LVSVKF
-102 VKNGIT
+102 VKNNIE

-119 FRFYANDI
+119 FKFYANNI
-127 EQKTESNEAQGENRE
+127 EQNIESNEAQGENRE
-142 TQVEIN
+142 TQQEIN
-148 KLMGMTHSMFKN
+148 KLMGMTHAMFKN

-203 KATKQMLTEE
+203 KTTKQLLTEE
-213 KLKIDAR
+213 KLNIDAKTT
-220 VASNEK
+220 SNEK

-234 QIRSNAWTK
+234 KIRSNAWSK
-243 QKDDDINSFKEAIAE
+243 QKQEDIKSFKEAITELEKVDIKAE
-258 LDKVDSEIEIA
+258 LDA
-269 KHKKLQKR
+269 HKRLQKH
-277 NELQTML
+277 NENYIKLLSLQ
-284 RSLEKEKAYHENSL
+284 KEKAYHEDSY
-298 TKAESTVSKTN
+298 TKAKNTVEKTE
-309 ADLEY
+309 ADLDY

-322 CEQELLDEKH
+322 CEQELLDDKH
-332 THLVD
+332 THLVN
-337 KLKVQLTESTDYVT
+337 KLKATLTEAKEYSA
-351 KLKTDL
+351 KLESDL
-357 AKIQEGIDEVGDL
+357 AKIQQDIDEIGDL
-370 GQMPE
+370 GNTPD
-375 TYYDTIDEAFN
+375 TYYDTMDEAYN

-391 QDLKRQL
+391 KDLKRQL
-398 EQTEKKEDT
+398 EQTEKKEDA
-407 YAEQIAEM
+407 YAEQIEEM
-415 KKSAI
+415 QNKAI
-420 QDVDYEKANEL
+420 QKIDYDKANEL

-466 RLAYFLGKVK
+466 RLAFFLGKVK
-476 LPHTVTFQSDLSV
+476 LPHTVTFQSDLTV

-542 MDISGVESSM
+542 MDLSGVESSM
-552 AVLKDMSRTQKK
+552 AVLKDMSRTQQK

-598 DIIV
+598 EIIV

>member
-1 MEKRNLEEKRMLT
+1 
-14 IKELTVKNFMSVG
+14 MSVG
-27 NQAQAIDFSNKS
+27 NQAQAINFANKS

-96 LVGVKF
+96 LVSVKF
-102 VKNGIT
+102 VKNNVE
-108 YTIERGRKPQI
+108 YTIERGRKPQV
-119 FRFYANDI
+119 FRFYANNI
-127 EQKTESNEAQGENRE
+127 EQNVESNEAQGENRE

-170 FLSTKQAE
+170 FLSTKANE

-203 KATKQMLTEE
+203 KATKQILTEE
-213 KLKIDAR
+213 KLKIDAKE
-220 VASNEK
+220 ASNEK
-226 IQESIESL
+226 IRESIESL
-234 QIRSNAWTK
+234 KIRSSAWQT
-243 QKDDDINSFKEAIAE
+243 QKEEDSKSFAEAIAE
-258 LDKVDSEIEIA
+258 LEKVDIKKELDA
-269 KHKKLQKR
+269 HKRLQKH
-277 NELQTML
+277 NENYIKQLSLQ
-284 RSLEKEKAYHENSL
+284 KEKAYHEDSY
-298 TKAESTVSKTN
+298 TKAKSTVDKTVS
-309 ADLEY
+309 DLEF
-314 AAQQKCPT
+314 AEQQKCPT
-322 CEQELLDEKH
+322 CEQELHDDKH

-337 KLKVQLTESTDYVT
+337 KLKATLTESKEYSS
-351 KLKTDL
+351 KLEGDL
-357 AKIQEGIDEVGDL
+357 AKIQQGIDEIGDL
-370 GQMPE
+370 GVTPD
-375 TYYDTIDEAFN
+375 TYYDTMDEAYN

-391 QDLKRQL
+391 KDLNRQL
-398 EQTEKKEDT
+398 EQNEKKQDP
-407 YAEQIAEM
+407 YAEQVEELT
-415 KKSAI
+415 KTAI
-420 QDVDYEKANEL
+420 QKIDFEKANEL
-431 EDLHRHQE
+431 EDLNRHQE

-466 RLAYFLGKVK
+466 RLAWFLGKVK

-542 MDISGVESSM
+542 MDLSGVESSM

>member
-1 MEKRNLEEKRMLT
+1 
-14 IKELTVKNFMSVG
+14 MSVG
-27 NQAQAIDFSNKS
+27 NQAQAINFANKS

-96 LVGVKF
+96 LVSVKF
-102 VKNGIT
+102 VKNNIT
-108 YTIERGRKPQI
+108 YTIERGRKPQV

-127 EQKTESNEAQGENRE
+127 EQNLESNEAQGENRE
-142 TQVEIN
+142 TQQEIN
-148 KLMGMTHSMFKN
+148 RLMGMTHAMFKN

-203 KATKQMLTEE
+203 KATKQMLSEE
-213 KLKIDAR
+213 KMKIDAKLS
-220 VASNEK
+220 SNEK

-234 QIRSNAWTK
+234 QIRSNAWQT
-243 QKDDDINSFKEAIAE
+243 QKEEDSKSFAEAIAE
-258 LDKVDSEIEIA
+258 LEKVDIKAELEA
-269 KHKKLQKR
+269 HKKAQEHSQNYLKLISLQ
-277 NELQTML
+277 
-284 RSLEKEKAYHENSL
+284 KEKAYHEDSY
-298 TKAESTVSKTN
+298 TKAKSTVDKTVS
-309 ADLEY
+309 DLEY

-322 CEQELLDEKH
+322 CEQELLDDKH

-337 KLKVQLTESTDYVT
+337 KLKATLTESKEYAS
-351 KLKTDL
+351 KLESDL
-357 AKIQEGIDEVGDL
+357 AKIQQGIDAIGDL
-370 GQMPE
+370 GQTPE
-375 TYYDTIDEAFN
+375 TYYDSMDEAYN

-391 QDLKRQL
+391 KDLKRQL
-398 EQTEKKEDT
+398 DQNEKKEDT

-420 QDVDYEKANEL
+420 QEIDYEKANEL

-466 RLAYFLGKVK
+466 RLAWFLGKVK

>member
-1 MEKRNLEEKRMLT
+1 MLT

-127 EQKTESNEAQGENRE
+127 EQKTENNEAQGENRE

-220 VASNEK
+220 VTSNEK

-234 QIRSNAWTK
+234 QIRSNAWAK
-243 QKDDDINSFKEAIAE
+243 QKQDDIKSFQGAVAE
-258 LDKVDSEIEIA
+258 LEKVDSEIEIA
-269 KHKKLQKR
+269 KHKKLQKH
-277 NELQTML
+277 NEMQTAL
-284 RSLEKEKAYHENSL
+284 RSLEKEKAYHDNSL
-298 TKAESTVSKTN
+298 TKAESTVDKTEK
-309 ADLEY
+309 DLEY
-314 AAQQKCPT
+314 AGQQKCPT
-322 CEQELLDEKH
+322 CEQELHDDKH
-332 THLVD
+332 EHLVG
-337 KLKVQLTESTDYVT
+337 KLKTQLAESKDYVT

-357 AKIQEGIDEVGDL
+357 ARIQEGIDEVGDL
-370 GQMPE
+370 GQIPD
-375 TYYDTIDEAFN
+375 TYYDTIDEAYN

-391 QDLKRQL
+391 QDLNRQL
-398 EQTEKKEDT
+398 RQTENKEDT
-407 YAEQIAEM
+407 YAEQIADM

-420 QDVDYEKANEL
+420 QKIDYEKANEL
-431 EDLHRHQE
+431 EDLHRHQD

-476 LPHTVTFQSDLSV
+476 LPHTVTFQSDLTV

>member
-1 MEKRNLEEKRMLT
+1 
-14 IKELTVKNFMSVG
+14 MSVG
-27 NQAQAIDFSNKS
+27 NQVQAINFSNKS

-96 LVGVKF
+96 LVSVKF
-102 VKNGIT
+102 IKNNIE

-119 FRFYANDI
+119 FKFYANDI
-127 EQKTESNEAQGENRE
+127 EQNLESNEAQGENRE
-142 TQVEIN
+142 TQIEIN
-148 KLMGMTHSMFKN
+148 RLMGMTHAMFKN

-191 LSQKADLLKEKQ
+191 LSAKADLLKEKQ
-203 KATKQMLTEE
+203 KATKQILTEE
-213 KLKIDAR
+213 KLMLDTR

-226 IQESIESL
+226 IKESIESL
-234 QIRSNAWTK
+234 KIRSSAWQT
-243 QKDDDINSFKEAIAE
+243 QKEQDANSFAEAITELEKVDIKAE
-258 LDKVDSEIEIA
+258 LDA
-269 KHKKLQKR
+269 HKRLQKHS
-277 NELQTML
+277 EMQTAL
-284 RSLEKEKAYHENSL
+284 RSLQKEKAYHEDSF
-298 TKAESTVSKTN
+298 TKAKSTVEKTEG
-309 ADLEY
+309 DLEY

-322 CEQELLDEKH
+322 CEQELLDDKH

-337 KLKVQLTESTDYVT
+337 KLKATLTEGKIDVE
-351 KLKTDL
+351 KLESDL
-357 AKIQEGIDEVGDL
+357 AKIQHDIDEIGDL
-370 GQMPE
+370 GNTPD
-375 TYYDTIDEAFN
+375 TYYDSIDEAYN

-391 QDLKRQL
+391 KDLKRQL
-398 EQTEKKEDT
+398 EQNEAKHDP
-407 YAEQIAEM
+407 YAEQVEEL
-415 KKSAI
+415 KKTAI
-420 QDVDYEKANEL
+420 QEVSFDKANEM

-466 RLAYFLGKVK
+466 RLAHFLGKVK
-476 LPHTVTFQSDLSV
+476 LPHSVTFQSDLSV

-552 AVLKDMSRTQKK
+552 AVLKDMSRTQQK

-598 DIIV
+598 EMIV